1 MQLCVQPADGPADI
15 QGKCSPYK
23 SARRPVCLEVGGVN
37 HQGIE
42 LAILNRQ
49 VAKIL
54 SLHPAPI
61 AIMQRLVRSA
71 LACRILPLKP
81 VFEHINDAQN
91 HPPLINKW
99 NPSERG

>member
-1 MQLCVQPADGPADI
+1 
-15 QGKCSPYK
+15 
-23 SARRPVCLEVGGVN
+23 
-37 HQGIE
+37 
-42 LAILNRQ
+42 
-49 VAKIL
+49 
-54 SLHPAPI
+54 
-61 AIMQRLVRSA
+61 MQRLVRSA